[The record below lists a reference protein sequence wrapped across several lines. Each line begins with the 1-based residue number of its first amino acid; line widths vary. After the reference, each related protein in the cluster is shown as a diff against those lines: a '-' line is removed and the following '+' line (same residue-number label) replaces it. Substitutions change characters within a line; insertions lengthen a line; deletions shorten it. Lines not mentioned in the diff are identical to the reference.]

1 MTIGTPILL
10 GVLLGAAPT
19 HGASARAAEPEP
31 GAQRL
36 GIAEAMTVYCT
47 KADPPAAGKF
57 REAAKQMIKGR
68 SKTALTEMR
77 RSDAYR
83 RAFQSVVQF
92 SAKIDEHNARRFCG
106 QNLPPSR

>member
-1 MTIGTPILL
+1 MGAR
-10 GVLLGAAPT
+10 VLLGAALT
-19 HGASARAAEPEP
+19 IGASALAAEPDP

-57 REAAKQMIKGR
+57 REAAKQLIKGR
-68 SKTALTEMR
+68 TKTALTELR
-77 RSDAYR
+77 HSDAYR

-92 SAKIDEHNARRFCG
+92 SAKIDEHNAKRFCG
-106 QNLPPSR
+106 ESLAPSR